1 MTKNKIIKII
11 VAILISIT
19 LFTIL
24 TQTGFCKIDITKFDG
39 KTDKSEATNKIAGI
53 LGSTLNLVQV
63 IGLGVAIIM
72 LVVIGIRWVGAPANK
87 RVEIKKTLVLYVMG
101 AIFIFA
107 AVGLLQIIKM
117 FTGGAVGAI

>member
-19 LFTIL
+19 LFTVL
-24 TQTGFCKIDITKFDG
+24 TQTGLCKIDITKFENR
-39 KTDKSEATNKIAGI
+39 TDKSEATNKVTKI

-63 IGLGVAIIM
+63 VGLGVAIIM
-72 LVVIGIRWVGAPANK
+72 LVVIGIRWVGAPVNK
-87 RVEIKKTLVLYVMG
+87 RVELKKTLVLYVMG

-107 AVGLLQIIKM
+107 AVGLLQIIK
-117 FTGGAVGAI
+117 IY